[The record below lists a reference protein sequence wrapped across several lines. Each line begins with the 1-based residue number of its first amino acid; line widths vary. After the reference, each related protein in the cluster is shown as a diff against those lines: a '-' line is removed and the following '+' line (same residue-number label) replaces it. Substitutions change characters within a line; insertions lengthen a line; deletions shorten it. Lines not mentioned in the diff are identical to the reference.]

1 MQAVPLTFLVIGTL
15 GILLFGATLTPVLD
29 DRAAVTIRLRII
41 ALVLFAVGMVTFA
54 VTTIAVG

>member
-54 VTTIAVG
+54 VTTIAAG